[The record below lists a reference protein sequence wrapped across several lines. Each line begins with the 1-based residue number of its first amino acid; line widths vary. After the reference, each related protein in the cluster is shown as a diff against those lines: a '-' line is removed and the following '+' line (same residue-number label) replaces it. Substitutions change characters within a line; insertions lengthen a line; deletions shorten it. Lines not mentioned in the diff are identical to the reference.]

1 MRSRGS
7 AFYRKLQRKGY
18 VKASIIFAEVLLRR
32 VGVVWWGRVFAP
44 VCSSRFTARSA
55 VGFGPL
61 TSVDRILREAALL
74 RYNIVDYEV

>member
-1 MRSRGS
+1 MRGRGS

-18 VKASIIFAEVLLRR
+18 VKASIIFAEVLLRGR
-32 VGVVWWGRVFAP
+32 RSLVGSP

-74 RYNIVDYEV
+74 RYTLINSGESC